1 MGELAIVRAS
11 EKAEKTLGAK
21 FNIRAFHDAV
31 LELGS
36 VPLPVSRRGSTA
48 SSPKAAKTLTRIWT
62 EQAPVAGVADAGFP
76 LATVR
81 GDRFASQRLLCRRS
95 WSVRRRATQV
105 CGRGLRLHGSRG
117 RVAAH
122 SIDEPL
128 RWRAASAS
136 FPHRGF
142 SIPGAPKA
150 RLTRDPDPAGCPYRE
165 TLVTPSRRVP
175 GGLPP
180 VPLGPRQASTAI
192 DLCSVAPDNFLL
204 SAPRFVCAAHRCLAT
219 LSMTTAPARR

>member
-1 MGELAIVRAS
+1 RVQCVARVDVELAGNRQSFANLVTLAKRRRKRS
-11 EKAEKTLGAK
+11 ERNSTSALSTMRCSSSA
-21 FNIRAFHDAV
+21 RYRC
-31 LELGS
+31 
-36 VPLPVSRRGSTA
+36 PLSRRGSTA

-105 CGRGLRLHGSRG
+105 CGRGLRLYGSRG

-142 SIPGAPKA
+142 SI
-150 RLTRDPDPAGCPYRE
+150 
-165 TLVTPSRRVP
+165 
-175 GGLPP
+175 
-180 VPLGPRQASTAI
+180 
-192 DLCSVAPDNFLL
+192 
-204 SAPRFVCAAHRCLAT
+204 
-219 LSMTTAPARR
+219 